1 MSDRIH
7 HINGKSILLHE
18 PYCASNPFDGE
29 LVGRDQ
35 ELRLIHSAWL
45 SRAGRPPY
53 APLLIG
59 EPGVGKNRIVYEL
72 ARTFD
77 QELYILQG
85 HEDVTADDL
94 ACVARP
100 SDDPKRKIDY
110 ILSPLGTAMIRGGIC
125 FIDEVGKLRARA
137 LAPLASVLDDRRYLD
152 STLLGERIHAHEK
165 FRFVAAT
172 NSSDMVADMLPDFI
186 LKRMRPVV
194 RIGPA
199 SRQELQTIIAQ
210 HYDHAAGDGEVL
222 TRFWD
227 LWRRHK
233 PDALPSPRDAI
244 NIFGIAANFAAAEHF
259 PSPGI
264 LQVTGSDP
272 NVGVEPRH
280 LEAVFAQMVDEL
292 VD

>member
-7 HINGKSILLHE
+7 HINGKSVLLHE
-18 PYCASNPFDGE
+18 PYRVANLLDGE

-45 SRAGRPPY
+45 SRAGRPAY

-59 EPGVGKNRIVYEL
+59 DPGMGKNRLIYEL
-72 ARTFD
+72 ARAFHQD
-77 QELYILQG
+77 LYILQG
-85 HEDVTADDL
+85 HEDISADDL

-110 ILSPLGTAMIRGGIC
+110 ILSPLGTAVIRGGIG
-125 FIDEVGKLRARA
+125 FIDEIGKLRARA
-137 LAPLASVLDDRRYLD
+137 LAPLASLLDERRYLD
-152 STLLGERIHAHEK
+152 STLLGERIHAHPK
-165 FRFVAAT
+165 FRFVGAT
-172 NSSDMVADMLPDFI
+172 NTSDRVADTLPDFI

-210 HYDHAAGDGEVL
+210 HYHNGGGDDKVL
-222 TRFWD
+222 DRFWE
-227 LWRRHK
+227 LWRRHR

-244 NIFGIAANFAAAEHF
+244 NIFGMAANFAAAERL
-259 PSPGI
+259 PSPGV
-264 LQVTGSDP
+264 LQANGSDHDE
-272 NVGVEPRH
+272 GLEPRH
-280 LEAVFAQMVDEL
+280 LEAVFVQMVDEL
-292 VD
+292 AD